1 MTGTFKAQLAQHGME
16 DKLRAVLDEIPRV
29 RAELGYPISA
39 TPFSQL
45 LGTQAVLNIITGE
58 RYAQTTDEVALYVL
72 GAYGRPPAPIDPDVM
87 DRILSTPRGRS
98 LTGWERPDKTLAEVR
113 EEYGGR
119 DLSDEELFRR
129 HFAPVEDIE
138 ATRAAGPLKRDYVL
152 RDSLS
157 DLITQAMEY
166 PGARRLR
173 LSTPD
178 LSVDLRR

>member
-1 MTGTFKAQLAQHGME
+1 M
-16 DKLRAVLDEIPRV
+16 
-29 RAELGYPISA
+29 
-39 TPFSQL
+39 
-45 LGTQAVLNIITGE
+45 
-58 RYAQTTDEVALYVL
+58 L
-72 GAYGRPPAPIDPDVM
+72 GAYGQPPAPIDPDVM

-98 LTGWERPDKTLAEVR
+98 LTGWERPDKTLEEVR

-138 ATRAAGPLKRDYVL
+138 ATRAAGPLKRDYLL

-166 PGARRLR
+166 PGARHVR